1 MNIQKKF
8 MFFLYHSIVFL
19 LALFILKI
27 GYRIFAGQ
35 AMVWLRAE
43 TFLLALFSLLY
54 YGLMWYD
61 LYRKPYSFYLRYT
74 LKVAVKNLVL
84 ALAGTFVVALPVF
97 FIFPSLGLQNDR
109 LLLFLMAE
117 TAIFLVLHIIHYLW
131 IMNLARLGLFH
142 KKILYLGM
150 PDDRFPLELL
160 LRDSGG
166 TKEYGGT
173 GLFKNGVWTY
183 QDPDNKASK
192 YSDLDGLFFRNQI
205 SEAIIFL
212 GRDMHGPEVARVT
225 EFCRT
230 NAISYYLV
238 PDIKALPRLNRW
250 SQSLPYIPLIEQYAT
265 RRDSITRISI
275 KRLVDIVFSSLV
287 LLAFLPFWLI
297 IALAIK
303 LEDRGPVLYLSTRI
317 GKNGLPIKFYK
328 FRSMVPNAEALKA
341 QLLTKNERKDGPLFK
356 MKDDPR
362 ITKVGKILRK
372 FSLDE
377 MPQFLNVLKGDM
389 SVVGPRPHLPSE
401 VSCYVNQDY
410 LRLECIP
417 GITCIPQ
424 VTDRNNLSF
433 REWVDLDIKY
443 RKEWSLMMDFVLM
456 LKTAK
461 VVLQPLFK
469 RDGHGY

>member
-1 MNIQKKF
+1 
-8 MFFLYHSIVFL
+8 MFFLALLVLKTGYRL
-19 LALFILKI
+19 LAVQSMAWF
-27 GYRIFAGQ
+27 
-35 AMVWLRAE
+35 RAE
-43 TFLLALFSLLY
+43 TWFLALFSLLY

-74 LKVAVKNLVL
+74 LKVVLKNLVL
-84 ALAGTFVVALPVF
+84 SLLSTFLVAVPVYF
-97 FIFPSLGLQNDR
+97 VFPSLGLQNDR
-109 LLLFLMAE
+109 LMLFLLVE
-117 TAIFLVLHIIHYLW
+117 TIAFLILHLVHYAW
-131 IMNLARLGLFH
+131 ILNLARLGLFH
-142 KKILYLGM
+142 KRILYIGR
-150 PDDRFPLELL
+150 PDDRFPLNML

-173 GLFKNGVWTY
+173 GVYKNGVWNYQNPQKLPHTY
-183 QDPDNKASK
+183 K
-192 YSDLDGLFFRNQI
+192 DLEGLFFRNQI

-212 GRDMHGPEVARVT
+212 GRDMHGPEVAQVT
-225 EFCRT
+225 DFCRN

-238 PDIKALPRLNRW
+238 PDIKALPRLSRW
-250 SQSLPYIPLIEQYAT
+250 SHSLPYIPLIEQYAT

-275 KRLVDIVFSSLV
+275 KRLVDIAFSSLV

-303 LEDRGPVLYLSTRI
+303 LEDRGAVLYLSTRI
-317 GKNGLPIKFYK
+317 GKNGQPIKFYK

-341 QLLTKNERKDGPLFK
+341 QLLAQNERKDGPLFK
-356 MKDDPR
+356 MKNDPR

-377 MPQFLNVLKGDM
+377 IPQFLNVLKGDM

-401 VSCYVNQDY
+401 VACYVNEDY

-443 RKEWSLMMDFVLM
+443 RKEWSLVMDFILM
-456 LKTAK
+456 FKTAK

-469 RDGHGY
+469 REGHGY